1 MPAGSILVA
10 DDDSAIRT
18 VLNQALS
25 RAGYEVRST
34 GFGATP
40 RLRVSGEIRGESQL
54 GAAVHALS
62 TASGAYLAVGAPWSS
77 ADDYIDDGAS
87 YVVAIP

>member
-1 MPAGSILVA
+1 MPAGNILVA

-34 GFGATP
+34 ATP
-40 RLRVSGEIRGESQL
+40 PRC
-54 GAAVHALS
+54 GAGSARA
-62 TASGAYLAVGAPWSS
+62 TAISS
-77 ADDYIDDGAS
+77 S
-87 YVVAIP
+87 PTW